1 MSEEG
6 LATYAPGC
14 NAVRVGHREA
24 LGAMSRRAQLLP
36 LVVGCAS
43 GALVQGAAAP
53 GGEMTAGAS
62 SSSPEVWTRSPPATD
77 VTED

>member
-1 MSEEG
+1 MSEG
-6 LATYAPGC
+6 RLATYAHGC

-53 GGEMTAGAS
+53 GGGDDRRGVLQQFGGMDAVPSG
-62 SSSPEVWTRSPPATD
+62 D
-77 VTED
+77 